1 MERLLQEEK
10 YEGLSPFE
18 LKNKLIEMA
27 TSHHERIMLFCR
39 QGKSELGAVEPRY
52 GFFQLGLFAL
62 EELQRRPHRPAR
74 IFRKIFRKLQGYPC
88 V

>member
-39 QGKSELGAVEPRY
+39 QGKSELGGSRA
-52 GFFQLGLFAL
+52 
-62 EELQRRPHRPAR
+62 
-74 IFRKIFRKLQGYPC
+74 
-88 V
+88 